1 MAAIQVPI
9 IAVYALPE
17 GRRLAMKQAL
27 WRRAEEFFHAGLERP
42 PEARQAFLDEAC
54 GEDTELWRHVG
65 MFVSKD
71 EHAGS
76 FLGKS
81 AFADITAA
89 PGTRGSLVG
98 REFGNRHLDR
108 DIAMIGKVIKA
119 RGIGWLLRIFPP
131 RNIT

>member
-17 GRRLAMKQAL
+17 GRRFAMKQAL
-27 WRRAEEFFHAGLERP
+27 WRRTEEFFHAALERS
-42 PEARQAFLDEAC
+42 PEVRQAFLDEAC
-54 GEDTELWRHVG
+54 GEDTELRRQGG
-65 MFVSKD
+65 MIVSKD

-76 FLGKS
+76 FLGKP
-81 AFADITAA
+81 AFADVTAT

-98 REFGNRHLDR
+98 DEFGTRHLDR

-119 RGIGWLLRIFPP
+119 RGIGWLYRYF
-131 RNIT
+131 RRET